1 MYARASKHFLTEEQ
15 QALKEAVAKL
25 ARDKIAPRA
34 AEIDR
39 KAEYPHDIFE
49 LLRAQGVIGMTI
61 APEYGGLGSP
71 LLDLCVV
78 VEELAKVCTTSA
90 LMPVMTSI
98 LGTMLVQ
105 GGTPE
110 QKAKYLTALARGEIK
125 FSNAVT
131 EPNAGSDAS
140 AMTTSAE
147 RCDGGYV
154 INGTKCWITGAGMSD
169 YYVVFAQLALPDGKR
184 RITAFIVPRDTPGVA
199 TGRTESKM
207 GIRGMPSGELVFT
220 NCVVPRGALLGKE
233 GEGMKL
239 MLGSMTRNRP
249 AIGSRGVGLAQ
260 GAFDIAL
267 EHCRNRKAFGGRLID
282 LQGLQFKLADMAIE
296 IEAARQLVHR
306 GAMLLDQGVDP
317 RQLVAMLAM
326 GKCFATDMAMRV
338 STEAV
343 QLLGAYGYSTE
354 FPLERLMRDAKH
366 LQIVDGSNEIQR
378 VLIARAL
385 SE

>member
-1 MYARASKHFLTEEQ
+1 MYARASKYFLTEEQ
-15 QALKEAVAKL
+15 QALREAVARL

-39 KAEYPHDIFE
+39 KAEYPHDIFG
-49 LLRAQGVIGMTI
+49 LLRAQGIIGMTV
-61 APEYGGLGSP
+61 APEFGGLGASMF
-71 LLDLCVV
+71 DLCIV
-78 VEELAKVCTTSA
+78 VEELAKACTTTA
-90 LMPVMTSI
+90 LMPVMTNI
-98 LGTMLVQ
+98 VAAMLMQ
-105 GGTPE
+105 GGSPE

-131 EPNAGSDAS
+131 EPNAGSDVS

-154 INGTKCWITGAGMSD
+154 INGAKCWITGAGMSD
-169 YYVVFAQLALPDGKR
+169 YYIVFAQLAMAEGKR
-184 RITAFIVPRDTPGVA
+184 RITAFIVPAGTPGVA
-199 TGRTESKM
+199 TGRSESKM
-207 GIRGMPSGELVFT
+207 GIRGMPSGELIFT
-220 NCVVPRGALLGKE
+220 DCRAPQEALLGKE

-249 AIGSRGVGLAQ
+249 AIGARGIGLAQ
-260 GAFDIAL
+260 GAFDVAL

-306 GAMLLDQGVDP
+306 GAILLDQGVDP
-317 RQLVAMLAM
+317 RQLTAILSM

-385 SE
+385 AE